1 MTRARTALGGCLV
14 ALTVFALLP
23 SAPTPAN
30 AQRRVAPSLDAET
43 VMRGRPSEVTVS
55 LSVSRNPISLRRLIV
70 RVRGTEAIEMPYTI
84 PEEKDN
90 KGKQVTPARN
100 ITVQRSE
107 VIFEKE
113 FTITTGQELAA
124 NSHHKFT
131 GNVELP
137 SHLPPSFKGRFAQIR
152 WEARAETDLPG
163 GILLG
168 ADPTSSWIE
177 LSVK

>member
-1 MTRARTALGGCLV
+1 MTRARAALGGCLAMFAV
-14 ALTVFALLP
+14 LALLP

-43 VMRGRPSEVTVS
+43 VVRGRPSEVAVN

-70 RVRGTEAIEMPYTI
+70 RVRGTEAIDMPYTI
-84 PEEKDN
+84 PEEKDG
-90 KGKQVTPARN
+90 KGKQVTAARN

-131 GNVELP
+131 GNIEIP
-137 SHLPPSFKGRFAQIR
+137 AHLPPSLKSRFTQIK

-168 ADPTSSWIE
+168 ADPTSSWVE
-177 LSVK
+177 LAVK